1 MPGSSSWM
9 PCAPQRVTG
18 LDDNDDDDDDDDMIA
33 DTEISNSDDIGV
45 VLKDGC

>member
-1 MPGSSSWM
+1 M

-18 LDDNDDDDDDDDMIA
+18 IDDDDDDMIA